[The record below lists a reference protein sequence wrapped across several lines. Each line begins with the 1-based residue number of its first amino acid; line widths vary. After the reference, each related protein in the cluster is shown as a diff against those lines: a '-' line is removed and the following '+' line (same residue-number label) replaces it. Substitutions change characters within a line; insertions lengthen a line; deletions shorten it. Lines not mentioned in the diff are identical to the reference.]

1 MEVLCAIR
9 FPTLSLD
16 LMVPQPKKR
25 RQKSTKSWEPH
36 KNR

>member
-16 LMVPQPKKR
+16 LMVPQPLL
-25 RQKSTKSWEPH
+25 SGLFFEV
-36 KNR
+36 